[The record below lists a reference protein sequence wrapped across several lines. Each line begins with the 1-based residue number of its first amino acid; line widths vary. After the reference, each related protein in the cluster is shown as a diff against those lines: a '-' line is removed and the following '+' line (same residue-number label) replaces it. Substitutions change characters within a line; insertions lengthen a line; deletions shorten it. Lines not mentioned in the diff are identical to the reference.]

1 MVHGPILIRFRR
13 SRSTRLRRGETV
25 PALLPHRLA
34 SLLPVFLGVII
45 CAVLAGSR
53 LRLHSAPALRYAP
66 AVALLRV
73 RRSSREGLNFFERN
87 GTHESRLECL
97 ASPRRSYSPCKRVP
111 DFVAIARCSNRELF
125 NR

>member
-1 MVHGPILIRFRR
+1 
-13 SRSTRLRRGETV
+13 V
-25 PALLPHRLA
+25 PALSPHRLA

-66 AVALLRV
+66 AAALLRV

-87 GTHESRLECL
+87 GTRESRLEVFGITKARL
-97 ASPRRSYSPCKRVP
+97 FALQASS
-111 DFVAIARCSNRELF
+111 
-125 NR
+125 